1 MPHARSFTNLI
12 FGLVTVG
19 ALLGLSAC
27 APEPDPTP
35 DPTPTAAPETPEP
48 AAYDGPLHFVGDELD
63 WFLPSEEEIRALLPG
78 IAEMSEPSSAL
89 EQISDGGGPVPVPS
103 ICGALSAEMSL
114 GSVGARTLTW
124 TLEGSDNAVGRL
136 HVLQLADE
144 AQVAARMDQLR
155 AAAEQCGSYVLERD
169 SGFDAE
175 IVGES
180 DGAQAIAGTLTEGFI
195 DGEWRY
201 HKGYASMGNV
211 IVELFQTGVD
221 GSTIDAA
228 AVAEMLREHSRSARD
243 ALIGEL
249 TANPPTPS
257 ETPTAADPS
266 APWSAWEMS
275 TAAVGPIVLG
285 SDLDAALAAVPGA
298 RAVEPEWSG
307 SPWWLTAADGSAS
320 VGIWTDES
328 GERVE
333 SVTVGVSNVYG
344 EPVHPGGSLPSAGG
358 VRVGDPV
365 SAAITAF
372 PQGTF
377 VTVVASGEYF
387 YESATRDGGFV
398 RFRSD
403 RDPADP
409 AAVVTGIGVED
420 ATLRAPLVF
429 G

>member
-1 MPHARSFTNLI
+1 MPQVRSSTTLVL
-12 FGLVTVG
+12 GLAMAG

-27 APEPDPTP
+27 APETDSTPAPSPT
-35 DPTPTAAPETPEP
+35 TAPGTTEPE
-48 AAYDGPLHFVGDELD
+48 AYDGPLHFVGDELD
-63 WFLPSEEEIRALLPG
+63 WFLPSEDEIRALLPG
-78 IAEMSEPSSAL
+78 IADMSEPSSAL
-89 EQISDGGGPVPVPS
+89 EQISDGGGPAPVPA
-103 ICGALSAEMSL
+103 ICSALSAEMSL
-114 GSVGARTLTW
+114 GSIGARTLTW

-155 AAAEQCGSYVLERD
+155 AATEQCGSYVLERD
-169 SGFDAE
+169 SGFDAQ

-243 ALIGEL
+243 ALVEEL
-249 TANPPTPS
+249 TANPPAPAETPS
-257 ETPTAADPS
+257 TVDPG
-266 APWSAWEMS
+266 APWSMWEMS
-275 TAAVGPIVLG
+275 VEAVGPIVLG
-285 SDLDAALAAVPGA
+285 SDLDAALAAVSGA
-298 RAVEPEWSG
+298 QVREPEWEG

-320 VGIWTDES
+320 VGIWAEEN

-333 SVTVGVSNVYG
+333 KVTVGVANVYG
-344 EPVHPGGSLPSAGG
+344 EPVHEGSSLPAAGG

-365 SAAITAF
+365 SAAIAAF
-372 PQGTF
+372 PEGTF
-377 VTVVASGEYF
+377 LTVIASGEFF
-387 YESATRDGGFV
+387 YDVATRDGGSV
-398 RFRSD
+398 SFRTD

-420 ATLRAPLVF
+420 ATLRMQPVF